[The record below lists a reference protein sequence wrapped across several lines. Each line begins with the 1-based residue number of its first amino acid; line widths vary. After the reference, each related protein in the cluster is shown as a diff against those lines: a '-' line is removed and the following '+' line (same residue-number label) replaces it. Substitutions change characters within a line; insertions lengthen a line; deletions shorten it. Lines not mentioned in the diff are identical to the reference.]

1 MMTQPKMVKVYTKV
15 PGAVI
20 RLGTYGEASNEV
32 PAWVPEDVAIDLET
46 RLGDEYRVERDQE
59 RRGVRVG
66 KASAPASPKGASN
79 SAQKE

>member
-1 MMTQPKMVKVYTKV
+1 MAQPKMVKVFTKV

-20 RLGTYGEASNEV
+20 RLGTYGEASNEA

-59 RRGVRVG
+59 RRGAA
-66 KASAPASPKGASN
+66 KAPASSQKGASS